1 MAEQLE
7 QQVDNLKIA
16 EPNPETVVDE
26 KTADT
31 PAPNQAAKKK
41 KKKKKKKAANPA
53 AENNTN
59 AENKA
64 TDATDPNAS
73 AVVTPKTTVVVS
85 GDLPSVP
92 ISKLYSNGNYPL
104 GEIQEYTQQ
113 PWRSTSREK
122 IELDKVTADVLG
134 NLRRAAEV
142 HRKVRQWMKKN
153 VIRPGIPLVEMCQQ
167 LEQQVW
173 RLVEKD
179 GLKAG
184 SAFPTGCSLNNVA
197 AHYTPNTGDK
207 TVLGAS
213 DVMKVD
219 FGVHV
224 NGYIIDCAFTVAF
237 DPVYD
242 PLLNAVKEATNTGIK
257 LAGIDARLGEI
268 GEGIQ
273 EVMESHEVELGGKV
287 YQVKAIKNLNGHSI
301 DPYVIHAGKSVPI
314 VKSNDNTKMEEN
326 EQYAI
331 ETFGSTGRG
340 VVNEDLECS
349 HYMRTSDARTTL
361 RSATAKQLLTHINNK
376 YSSLAFCRRWLDDEG
391 QQRHLLALKQLVDQ
405 GVVTPYP
412 PLCDTK
418 GCYTAQWEHTIF
430 LRPSCKEVLSR
441 GDDY

>member
-1 MAEQLE
+1 M
-7 QQVDNLKIA
+7 
-16 EPNPETVVDE
+16 
-26 KTADT
+26 
-31 PAPNQAAKKK
+31 
-41 KKKKKKKAANPA
+41 
-53 AENNTN
+53 
-59 AENKA
+59 
-64 TDATDPNAS
+64 
-73 AVVTPKTTVVVS
+73 VTPKTTVVVS

>member
-1 MAEQLE
+1 MVA
-7 QQVDNLKIA
+7 
-16 EPNPETVVDE
+16 
-26 KTADT
+26 
-31 PAPNQAAKKK
+31 
-41 KKKKKKKAANPA
+41 
-53 AENNTN
+53 
-59 AENKA
+59 
-64 TDATDPNAS
+64 
-73 AVVTPKTTVVVS
+73 PKTTVVVA

-122 IELDKVTADVLG
+122 QELDKVTADVLG

-142 HRKVRQWMKKN
+142 HRKVRQWMKKS
-153 VIRPGIPLVEMCQQ
+153 VIRPGIPLIEMCQQ

-184 SAFPTGCSLNNVA
+184 SAFPTGCSLNHCA

-207 TVLGAS
+207 TVLSAS

-237 DPVYD
+237 DPVFD
-242 PLLNAVKEATNTGIK
+242 PLLNAVKEATNAGIK

-273 EVMESHEVELGGKV
+273 EVMESHEVEIGGKV

-340 VVNEDLECS
+340 VVNEDMECS
-349 HYMRTSDARTTL
+349 HYMRTSDARATL

-405 GVVTPYP
+405 GIVTPYP
-412 PLCDTK
+412 PLCDVK
-418 GCYTAQWEHTIF
+418 GCYTAQWEHTIY

-441 GDDY
+441 GEDY